1 MATDDIIKVKSA
13 FNALLKN
20 ISNHGDG
27 CYISKSGVNWLVANA
42 DVLPHSKILTARRTR
57 HAKYNVRNARERL
70 NKMQCS

>member
-20 ISNHGDG
+20 ISKPRRRLLYQQIGRELAR
-27 CYISKSGVNWLVANA
+27 SNA